1 MILGILF
8 IAVIGITITLYI
20 AYEIEKNTAHNKD
33 VLERITHVEV
43 KAVLISGR
51 FLPAFKALHT
61 LDVTATRHVLEF
73 ELYVLDFDRDQGLL
87 VASLSRLE
95 TAFEKI
101 PKKLQNVAVIEREE
115 LEEIMGVFTD
125 ITHEALEIRSPNKL
139 FQLLEDSEDV
149 FSEFRAQLDR
159 TRNGFD
165 HAVSELS
172 EAIIQDLQ
180 NSRENMTLQQ
190 TMLKRLENVSRW
202 GLSFLILFV
211 LFVTILLFHIL
222 QHRLN
227 IVAKYAHSIA
237 EGQYTSTIDF
247 TSSDNIGGM
256 AESVGHMGSSMAALV
271 KELENKAAI
280 ADRLARETKRLAYY
294 DALTGLPNRQHFI
307 EELEFSIEKA
317 QKTEEMFAV
326 AYLDLDD
333 FKKVNDSYGH
343 SMGDQ
348 LLCAVADRLMQNV
361 RDDDAI
367 ARSVSDRDPPVLFP
381 SRLGGDEF
389 TFLIKRV
396 HDRGE
401 AEIIARRILC
411 ALVRPYQLDN
421 REISITPS
429 IGVAVFPSDGTTV
442 SELLKNSDMAMYQ
455 AKESG
460 RNNIKLFNAKI
471 SNQQLRRIGLERD
484 LTKAL
489 EREELNVHYQAKID
503 LNSCKIVGA
512 EALLRWQHPQRGMVS
527 PVEFIPLAEDS
538 GMIVPIGNWVLQQA
552 CNQIVQ
558 WQSKNIAPVPIAVNV
573 SAKQFVRSDMVS
585 VVSDCIG
592 IAGICPEYIELELTE
607 SSLMED
613 TVLMVDTLSKLQK
626 IGIMANLDDFGTG
639 YSSLSYLKRF
649 PLSTLKIDRSF
660 VRDIE
665 TNVEDAAIVKA
676 ILAMSNSL
684 GLKVIAEGVET
695 ESQASFLKKHGCQ
708 EAQGYLYS
716 KPLPAHAFTD
726 FLMQGTTASVAQS
739 GKSQSC

>member
-1 MILGILF
+1 MVFGILF
-8 IAVIGITITLYI
+8 IAAMGITITQYI
-20 AYEIEKNTAHNKD
+20 AYEIEKNSAHNKD
-33 VLERITHVEV
+33 VLQRITQVEV
-43 KAVLISGR
+43 EAALISSR

-61 LDVTATRHVLEF
+61 LDVAATRHVSEF
-73 ELYVLDFDRDQGLL
+73 ELYVLDFDRDQDLL
-87 VASLSRLE
+87 VASLSMLE
-95 TAFEKI
+95 TAFEMF
-101 PKKLQNVAVIEREE
+101 PENLQNIAAIEQKE
-115 LEEIMGVFTD
+115 LEEIVGVFTD
-125 ITHEALEIRSPNKL
+125 ITHEALEVRSPNKL

-149 FSEFRAQLDR
+149 FSEFRAQLDHFR
-159 TRNGFD
+159 KAMD

-172 EAIIQDLQ
+172 KVIIQDLH
-180 NSRENMTLQQ
+180 NSREKVSLQQ
-190 TMLKRLENVSRW
+190 TMLQRLENISRW
-202 GLSFLILFV
+202 GLSFLILSV
-211 LFVTILLFHIL
+211 LLVTILLFHNL

-237 EGQYTSTIDF
+237 DGQYTSTIDF
-247 TSSDNIGGM
+247 TSSDKIGDM
-256 AESVGHMGSSMAALV
+256 AESVGHMGGSMAALV
-271 KELENKAAI
+271 KELGHKAESAH
-280 ADRLARETKRLAYY
+280 RSARETKRLAYY
-294 DALTGLPNRQHFI
+294 DSLTGLPNRQHFI
-307 EELEFSIEKA
+307 EKLESSIEKA
-317 QKTEEMFAV
+317 RKTEEMFAV
-326 AYLDLDD
+326 AYLDLDG

-348 LLCAVADRLMQNV
+348 LLCAVADRLMHNV

-367 ARSVSDRDPPVLFP
+367 SRSVNDPPVLLP

-389 TFLIKRV
+389 TFLIKQI

-401 AEIIARRILC
+401 AEIITRRILH
-411 ALVRPYQLDN
+411 ALDKPYQLDK
-421 REISITPS
+421 RELSITPS
-429 IGVAVFPSDGTTV
+429 IGVAVFPGDGMTV

-471 SNQQLRRIGLERD
+471 SNQQVRMIGLERD

-503 LNSCKIVGA
+503 LNSSQIVGA

-558 WQSKNIAPVPIAVNV
+558 WQSKNITPVPIAVNV
-573 SAKQFVRSDMVS
+573 SAKQFTRSDMVS
-585 VVSDCIG
+585 VVSDCIEA
-592 IAGICPEYIELELTE
+592 AGIGPEYIELELTE
-607 SSLMED
+607 SSLMKD
-613 TVLMVDTLSKLQK
+613 TVLMVDNLSELQK
-626 IGIMANLDDFGTG
+626 IGIMTNLDDFGTG

-649 PLSTLKIDRSF
+649 PLNTLKIDRSF
-660 VRDIE
+660 VQDIE

-695 ESQASFLKKHGCQ
+695 ESQASFLRKHGCQ

-726 FLMQGTTASVAQS
+726 FLMQGTTASAAQS